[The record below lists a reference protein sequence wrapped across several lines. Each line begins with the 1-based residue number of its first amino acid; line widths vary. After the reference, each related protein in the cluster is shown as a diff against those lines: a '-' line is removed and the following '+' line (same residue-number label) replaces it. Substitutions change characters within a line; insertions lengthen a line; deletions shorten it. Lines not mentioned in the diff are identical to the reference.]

1 MTCSFTLSFVSL
13 QLTATGARGPNGASA
28 TSRVAEDGRSA
39 TARATCL
46 CTAAH
51 CVPEVTKTAKN
62 AGCTLARVRCVNHLP
77 GR

>member
-1 MTCSFTLSFVSL
+1 MVTCSFTLSFVSL
-13 QLTATGARGPNGASA
+13 QLTATGAHGPNGASA
-28 TSRVAEDGRSA
+28 TSHVAEDGRSA

-62 AGCTLARVRCVNHLP
+62 AG
-77 GR
+77 